1 MIGASDISS
10 EALRN
15 LIKVGWNVKVGS
27 RKPTATSSTKV
38 QGTSSSSSVGG
49 VGKISG
55 SAGAAGAYGNAG
67 VSADQVNIQSQGS
80 QLLALE
86 QQMADISVID
96 TAKVEAIKNAI
107 AQGQFNVDAE
117 RVADRLLEV
126 AREHLLSAPTRNK

>member
-55 SAGAAGAYGNAG
+55 AAAYGSAG
-67 VSADQVNIQSQGS
+67 VSADQVNIQSQSS

-126 AREHLLSAPTRNK
+126 AREHLLSAPTRSK